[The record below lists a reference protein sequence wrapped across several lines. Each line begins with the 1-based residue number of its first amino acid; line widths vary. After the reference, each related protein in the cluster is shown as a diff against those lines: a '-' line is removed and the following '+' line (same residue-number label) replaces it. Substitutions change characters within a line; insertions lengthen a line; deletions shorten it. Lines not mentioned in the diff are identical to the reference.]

1 MSEDTFEK
9 SISNKYSNEKGP
21 NMSKE
26 KGGKGEKLRWY
37 WRTIEFQNDITLE
50 NIERENY
57 KEIN

>member
-9 SISNKYSNEKGP
+9 SINNKYSNEKGP

-37 WRTIEFQNDITLE
+37 
-50 NIERENY
+50 
-57 KEIN
+57 